1 MVSDSLTGLVLGL
14 GVLVLLA
21 LLVLIYLQLSARR
34 RDDGQG
40 GEGREGRQE
49 SPAVLQERLQSR
61 DQANEELRKQH
72 RQIQERLDERER
84 ELSSAREQLG
94 RQETQLQL
102 ERRQHEE
109 KLKML
114 QQAREQMTHEFRNLA
129 NEILE
134 QKGAAFTERNRENLQ
149 AILNPLSEK
158 IRLFEKKVEETYDK
172 ESKQRFSLQQ
182 EIHNLQEL
190 NKRISEDALNLTRA
204 LKGESKTQGT
214 WGEVILER
222 VLERSGLRRGSEY
235 EVQVNLRSEEGRS
248 RQPDVIVHLPE
259 GKDVIIDAKVSLSAY
274 ERYSSETDEALR
286 AEHLKQHLQSIR
298 NHVKQLS
305 DKDYHQLKDVQS
317 LDFVIL
323 FLPVEAA
330 FTLAIQED
338 NRLFTEA
345 FEKNIM
351 LVGPSTL
358 LATLRTIQNIWRYEH
373 QNRNALDI
381 AARAGRLYDKF
392 VAFAEE
398 LEAIGRYLGQTQKS
412 YETARNRLMSGSGN
426 LVGQVEK
433 LKKLGARA
441 SKQLSPQMLSEAED
455 EDPEDTSAV
464 SQETDSPE
472 ENSPEEDSLEEESQ
486 EESQEEESLEKDTGD
501 DDESR

>member
-1 MVSDSLTGLVLGL
+1 MVPDTLTGLMLGL

-21 LLVLIYLQLSARR
+21 LLMLIYLQFSARR

-40 GEGREGRQE
+40 GAGSDE

-61 DQANEELRKQH
+61 DQANEELRGQC
-72 RQIQERLDERER
+72 RRLQERLDERER
-84 ELSSAREQLG
+84 ELASAREQLG

-102 ERRQHEE
+102 ERRQHDE

-172 ESKQRFSLQQ
+172 ESKQRYSLQQ

-235 EVQVNLRSEEGRS
+235 DVQVNLRSEEGRS

-274 ERYSSETDEALR
+274 ERYSSETDEAQR

-398 LEAIGRYLGQTQKS
+398 LETIGRYLGQTQKS

-455 EDPEDTSAV
+455 EDPADTAAGSREDDSREEAG
-464 SQETDSPE
+464 SQEAAS
-472 ENSPEEDSLEEESQ
+472 S
-486 EESQEEESLEKDTGD
+486 EKDTGD
-501 DDESR
+501 GDENR

>member
-1 MVSDSLTGLVLGL
+1 MVSDTLTGLVLGL
-14 GVLVLLA
+14 GVLMLLA

-34 RDDGQG
+34 RSDGQSG
-40 GEGREGRQE
+40 DGSQENQE
-49 SPAVLQERLQSR
+49 SPAVLQERIQSR
-61 DQANEELRKQH
+61 DQAHEELRGQY
-72 RQIQERLDERER
+72 RQLQERLDERER

-149 AILNPLSEK
+149 SILNPLSEK

-259 GKDVIIDAKVSLSAY
+259 GKNVIIDAKVSLSAY
-274 ERYSSETDEALR
+274 ERYSSETDDALR

-373 QNRNALDI
+373 QNRNAMEI

-398 LEAIGRYLGQTQKS
+398 LETIGRYLGQTQKS
-412 YETARNRLMSGSGN
+412 YETARNRLTSGSGN

-441 SKQLSPQMLSEAED
+441 SKQLSPQMLSEAAD
-455 EDPEDTSAV
+455 EDPADTSAV
-464 SQETDSPE
+464 SGEAGSR
-472 ENSPEEDSLEEESQ
+472 EDHSQ
-486 EESQEEESLEKDTGD
+486 EDDSQEQEAASQEKATGGD
-501 DDESR
+501 DEGR

>member
-1 MVSDSLTGLVLGL
+1 MPGTLTGVVVGFAI
-14 GVLVLLA
+14 LVLLA
-21 LLVLIYLQLSARR
+21 LLILIYLQLKAQRQTARQVEKTVA
-34 RDDGQG
+34 D
-40 GEGREGRQE
+40 
-49 SPAVLQERLQSR
+49 SPEVLR
-61 DQANEELRKQH
+61 
-72 RQIQERLDERER
+72 ERLDSRNQAYQELREQYR
-84 ELSSAREQLG
+84 QLQKDQHETVAALSSAREQLG
-94 RQETQLQL
+94 RQETRLQL
-102 ERRQHEE
+102 ERSQHEE

-114 QQAREQMTHEFRNLA
+114 QQAREQMSHEFRNLA

-134 QKGAAFTERNRENLQ
+134 QKGAAFTERNRVNLQ
-149 AILNPLSEK
+149 AILSPLSEK
-158 IRLFEKKVEETYDK
+158 IHLFEKKVEETYDK

-182 EIHNLQEL
+182 EIQSLQEL
-190 NKRISEDALNLTRA
+190 NNRISEDALNLTRA

-214 WGEVILER
+214 WGEVVLER
-222 VLERSGLRRGSEY
+222 VLERSGLRKGSEY
-235 EVQVNLRSEEGRS
+235 EVQVTLRTDEGRS

-259 GKDVIIDAKVSLSAY
+259 GKDVIIDAKVSLNAY
-274 ERYSSETDEALR
+274 ERYSSESDEDLR
-286 AEHLKQHLQSIR
+286 PGYLKQHLQSIR

-305 DKDYHQLKDVQS
+305 DKDYQHLRGVQS

-338 NRLFTEA
+338 SQLFTEA

-373 QNRNALDI
+373 QNRNALEI

-398 LEAIGRYLGQTQKS
+398 LENIGRYLGQTQRS
-412 YETARNRLMSGSGN
+412 YETARNRLVSGSGN

-441 SKQLSPQMLSEAED
+441 SKQLPTQLLNEAED
-455 EDPEDTSAV
+455 DGELGGELDEPG
-464 SQETDSPE
+464 
-472 ENSPEEDSLEEESQ
+472 NLEEMEPDTVTPGIDDGEG
-486 EESQEEESLEKDTGD
+486 EEHEK
-501 DDESR
+501 R

>member
-1 MVSDSLTGLVLGL
+1 MPDMLIGVVLSLGI
-14 GVLVLLA
+14 LVLLA
-21 LLVLIYLQLSARR
+21 LLTLIYLQLKTQRQSARQVER
-34 RDDGQG
+34 NVED
-40 GEGREGRQE
+40 
-49 SPAVLQERLQSR
+49 SPEVLRERLDSR
-61 DQANEELRKQH
+61 DLVYEELREQYRQLQSDQH
-72 RQIQERLDERER
+72 ETLA
-84 ELSSAREQLG
+84 ELSSARERLG

-102 ERRQHEE
+102 ERSQHEE

-114 QQAREQMTHEFRNLA
+114 QQAREQMSHEFRNLA

-134 QKGAAFTERNRENLQ
+134 QKGAAFTERNRVNLQ
-149 AILNPLSEK
+149 AILSPLSEK
-158 IRLFEKKVEETYDK
+158 IHLFEKKVEETYDK

-182 EIHNLQEL
+182 EIQSLQEL
-190 NKRISEDALNLTRA
+190 NNRISEDALNLTRA

-214 WGEVILER
+214 WGEVVLER
-222 VLERSGLRRGSEY
+222 VLERSGLRKGSEY
-235 EVQVNLRSEEGRS
+235 EVQLSLRTEEGRN
-248 RQPDVIVHLPE
+248 RQPDVVVHLPE

-274 ERYSSETDEALR
+274 ERYSSESDDNLR
-286 AEHLKQHLQSIR
+286 ADHLKQHLQSIR

-305 DKDYHQLKDVQS
+305 DKDYQHLRGIQS

-338 NRLFTEA
+338 SQLFTEA

-398 LEAIGRYLGQTQKS
+398 LENIGRYLGQTQRS
-412 YETARNRLMSGSGN
+412 YETARNRLVSGSGN
-426 LVGQVEK
+426 LVGQAEK

-441 SKQLSPQMLSEAED
+441 SKQLPTQLLNEAED
-455 EDPEDTSAV
+455 DGEDDE
-464 SQETDSPE
+464 QESLAEVEPATVPLSLDEVEGE
-472 ENSPEEDSLEEESQ
+472 ENA
-486 EESQEEESLEKDTGD
+486 K
-501 DDESR
+501 R

>member
-1 MVSDSLTGLVLGL
+1 MPDMLIGVVLSLGI
-14 GVLVLLA
+14 LVLLA
-21 LLVLIYLQLSARR
+21 LLTLIYLQLKTQRQSARQVER
-34 RDDGQG
+34 NVED
-40 GEGREGRQE
+40 
-49 SPAVLQERLQSR
+49 SPEVLRERLDSR
-61 DQANEELRKQH
+61 DLVYEELREQYRQLQSDQH
-72 RQIQERLDERER
+72 ETLA
-84 ELSSAREQLG
+84 ELSSARERLG

-102 ERRQHEE
+102 ERSQHEE

-114 QQAREQMTHEFRNLA
+114 QQAREQMSHEFRNLA

-134 QKGAAFTERNRENLQ
+134 QKGAAFTERNRVNLQ
-149 AILNPLSEK
+149 AILSPLSEK
-158 IRLFEKKVEETYDK
+158 IHLFEKKVEETYDK

-182 EIHNLQEL
+182 EIQSLQEL
-190 NKRISEDALNLTRA
+190 NNRISEDALNLTRA

-214 WGEVILER
+214 WGEVVLER
-222 VLERSGLRRGSEY
+222 VLERSGLRKGSEY
-235 EVQVNLRSEEGRS
+235 EVQLSLRTEEGRN
-248 RQPDVIVHLPE
+248 RQPDVVVHLPE

-274 ERYSSETDEALR
+274 ERYSSESEDNLR
-286 AEHLKQHLQSIR
+286 ADHLKQHLQSIR

-305 DKDYHQLKDVQS
+305 DKDYQHLRGIQS

-338 NRLFTEA
+338 SQLFTEA

-398 LEAIGRYLGQTQKS
+398 LENIGRYLGQTQRS
-412 YETARNRLMSGSGN
+412 YETARNRLVSGSGN
-426 LVGQVEK
+426 LVGQAEK

-441 SKQLSPQMLSEAED
+441 SKQLPTQLLNEAED
-455 EDPEDTSAV
+455 DE
-464 SQETDSPE
+464 QESLAEVEPATVPLSLDEVEGE
-472 ENSPEEDSLEEESQ
+472 ENA
-486 EESQEEESLEKDTGD
+486 K
-501 DDESR
+501 R

>member
-1 MVSDSLTGLVLGL
+1 MPEALTGGVLGL
-14 GVLVLLA
+14 GILVLLA
-21 LLVLIYLQLSARR
+21 LLILIYLQLKTQRQSARQIER
-34 RDDGQG
+34 NAED
-40 GEGREGRQE
+40 
-49 SPAVLQERLQSR
+49 SPEVLRERLDSR
-61 DQANEELRKQH
+61 DLAYEELREQYRQLQNDQH
-72 RQIQERLDERER
+72 ETLA

-94 RQETQLQL
+94 RQETRLQL
-102 ERRQHEE
+102 ERSQHEE
-109 KLKML
+109 KLQML

-134 QKGAAFTERNRENLQ
+134 QKGAAFTERNRVNLQ
-149 AILNPLSEK
+149 AILSPLSEK
-158 IRLFEKKVEETYDK
+158 IHLFEKKVEETYDK

-182 EIHNLQEL
+182 EIQSLQEL
-190 NKRISEDALNLTRA
+190 NNRISEDALNLTRA
-204 LKGESKTQGT
+204 LKGESKTQGA
-214 WGEVILER
+214 WGEVVLER
-222 VLERSGLRRGSEY
+222 VLERSGLRKGSEY
-235 EVQVNLRSEEGRS
+235 EVQVSLRTEEGRS
-248 RQPDVIVHLPE
+248 RQPDVVVHLPE

-274 ERYSSETDEALR
+274 ERYSSENDDDLR
-286 AEHLKQHLQSIR
+286 PDHLKQHLQSIR

-305 DKDYHQLKDVQS
+305 DKNYQHLRGVQS

-338 NRLFTEA
+338 SQLFTEA
-345 FEKNIM
+345 FENNIM

-398 LEAIGRYLGQTQKS
+398 LENIGRYLGQTQRS
-412 YETARNRLMSGSGN
+412 YETARNRLVSGSGN
-426 LVGQVEK
+426 LVGQAEK

-441 SKQLSPQMLSEAED
+441 SKQLPTQLLNEAEGGGEDD
-455 EDPEDTSAV
+455 ELEG
-464 SQETDSPE
+464 
-472 ENSPEEDSLEEESQ
+472 LEEMEPATVSSGIAEVEG
-486 EESQEEESLEKDTGD
+486 EEHAK
-501 DDESR
+501 R